1 MKQKN
6 WAYGSYIA
14 KCEDKIYQTNNNTNA
29 CTCYTIK
36 VEQLWEFKDVS
47 VLNDPRGLIM
57 DNNYKVYVTSRTS
70 NSIVVIEPDGR
81 QEQLISSDEG
91 LEYSI
96 GIYFNK
102 LKTHFDGYQLSRTG
116 FLVSYVL
123 NIYLVVE
130 RICYFIF
137 LLSDTFHIL

>member
-1 MKQKN
+1 VKQKN

-70 NSIVVIEPDGR
+70 NSIVVMA
-81 QEQLISSDEG
+81 
-91 LEYSI
+91 
-96 GIYFNK
+96 
-102 LKTHFDGYQLSRTG
+102 
-116 FLVSYVL
+116 
-123 NIYLVVE
+123 
-130 RICYFIF
+130 
-137 LLSDTFHIL
+137 